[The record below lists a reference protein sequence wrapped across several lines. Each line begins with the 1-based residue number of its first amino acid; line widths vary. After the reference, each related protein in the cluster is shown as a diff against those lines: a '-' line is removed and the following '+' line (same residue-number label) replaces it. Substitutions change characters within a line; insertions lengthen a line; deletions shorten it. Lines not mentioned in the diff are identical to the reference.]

1 MACPDTKHSA
11 TRDLSAA
18 HRLGVGLVTVST
30 LAFSTTGF
38 FMRLID
44 ASAWTV
50 LFWRGIFGAPFV
62 LVYLVWT
69 DRRGIFRAVRA
80 MGWPD
85 VIVTLAYAITM
96 VAYIPALKLTTVAN
110 VTLIGATVPFFAGLL
125 AWAWLGE
132 RPSPSAI
139 VASVAA
145 FIGVVVMVAGSKGTA
160 SHWGDLLALV
170 ANGAFAI
177 VLVVIR
183 RHRTVSMIPAAGLAT
198 LLATLMS
205 LPFASPGTVSA
216 RDLVYLALFGF
227 FQMMLGLTLF
237 TVGSR
242 LIPAVTS
249 ALIGALEAP
258 LGPWWVWL
266 AFGESP
272 GPATL
277 FGGTLALGAVLGHIL
292 IEARANIPRI

>member
-1 MACPDTKHSA
+1 MW
-11 TRDLSAA
+11 DLSST
-18 HRLGVGLVTVST
+18 HRLGVLLVTVST

-44 ASAWTV
+44 ASAWTI
-50 LFWRGIFGAPFV
+50 LFWRGIFGAPFI
-62 LVYLVWT
+62 LLYLVWT
-69 DRRGIFRAVRA
+69 HRRGVFRAVRV

-125 AWAWLGE
+125 AWVWLGE
-132 RPSPSAI
+132 RPSASAL

-145 FIGVVVMVAGSKGTA
+145 FTGVVVMVAGSKGTA

-183 RHRTVSMIPAAGLAT
+183 RHRNVPMILAAGLAT
-198 LLATLMS
+198 LLASVMS

-216 RDLVYLALFGF
+216 RDLVTLALFGF

-249 ALIGALEAP
+249 ALIGVLEAP

-272 GPATL
+272 GTATFL
-277 FGGTLALGAVLGHIL
+277 GGTLALCAVLVHIL
-292 IEARANIPRI
+292 IEARTNVARI